1 MGRPQEEALKMSKK
15 SSKNSNTVTRRDFLL
30 FSAAA
35 GALFLIGP
43 TADTPTPAQ
52 RPRHSI
58 LVNLS
63 NCIGCMLC
71 IAGCEAYHRE
81 FYGLT
86 AKGTAYTKVAVLDDG
101 TKVPQLCL
109 HCFDSPCTKVCI
121 THAITQLDYGP
132 VVYDRNK
139 CIGCLLCVNQCPFG
153 SITFDPVEKK
163 ISKCDMCSKRIE
175 NGMPPNCVQVCPT
188 QTRTFGLYEDKL
200 AEGLKLAEQKQGV
213 LLYQRDTST
222 LYALTNKEFEKLVTA
237 TDVTVIKKE
246 YPADSRWVADLLK
259 YSRVAWIP
267 VTLGAAFYVAK
278 WSKNQPGGAK

>member
-1 MGRPQEEALKMSKK
+1 MSERL
-15 SSKNSNTVTRRDFLL
+15 SKNSGTLTRRHLL
-30 FSAAA
+30 QSFAAA
-35 GALFLIGP
+35 GAAIFLFGSSAGSY
-43 TADTPTPAQ
+43 TSAQ

-63 NCIGCMLC
+63 NCIGCMRC
-71 IAGCEAYHRE
+71 ITGCEAYHKE

-86 AKGTAYTKVAVLDDG
+86 EKGTAYTKVAVLGDG

-109 HCFDSPCTKVCI
+109 HCFDSPCSKVCI

-153 SITFDPVEKK
+153 AITYDPVQRK

-175 NGMPPNCVQVCPT
+175 SGMPPNCVQVCPT
-188 QTRTFGLYEDKL
+188 QTRTFGLYEAKL
-200 AEGLKLAEQKQGV
+200 AEGLKIAEQKQGV
-213 LLYQRDTST
+213 LLYQRDTGT
-222 LYALTNKEFEKLVTA
+222 LYVLTTKEYEKLVSA
-237 TDVTVIKKE
+237 TGVTVIKKE
-246 YPADSRWVADLLK
+246 YPANSRWVADLLQ
-259 YSRVAWIP
+259 YSRIAWIP

-278 WSKNQPGGAK
+278 WSRDSSGDNK